1 MRFGHFEGDGLQA
14 VLKSPKILAA
24 LLRAAEVMS
33 YPTVEAPGFS
43 PAKSR
48 NVNDGF
54 SRGEPGLKPVSYCPF
69 AARLK
74 QAAEKVESRSLVG
87 LKASS

>member
-1 MRFGHFEGDGLQA
+1 
-14 VLKSPKILAA
+14 
-24 LLRAAEVMS
+24 MS
-33 YPTVEAPGFS
+33 YPTVEATGFS

-69 AARLK
+69 YGMA
-74 QAAEKVESRSLVG
+74 
-87 LKASS
+87 